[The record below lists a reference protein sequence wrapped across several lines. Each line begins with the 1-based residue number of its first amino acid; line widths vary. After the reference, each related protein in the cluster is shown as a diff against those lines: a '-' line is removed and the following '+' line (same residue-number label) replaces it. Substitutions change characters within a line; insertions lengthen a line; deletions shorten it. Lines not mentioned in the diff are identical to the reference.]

1 MTSRLPDHYA
11 ILRDALRDVPALL
24 RALDL
29 LRGAVRIPGGYVI
42 LCPFP
47 NHNEKTPSC
56 RVTNDKRQGG
66 EIRAHCFGCRAHHD
80 AIDLIAIVR
89 HLNKSNPVE
98 GRRLLD
104 EAARIGNVTLD
115 FGPGGRVDPQATPRP
130 RPLAAPPAPTLP
142 PPAEV
147 AALWASCRPVT
158 EDEDVVR
165 HLESRAIDAGMV
177 DLRDL
182 ARVLPRGAERPRWA
196 RHWSPAHRL
205 ILPAYRHDGAL
216 ASVRAR
222 TIAPPGPGA
231 KVLLPVGYT
240 DAGTVLAC
248 PLAREVLETG
258 RRPVGLDALSVVMT
272 EGEPDFLTAAAGFS
286 DASEDPPVIFGVF
299 TSAWSQ
305 AHADRIPDGAHV
317 IVRTHGDLA
326 GDRYAAAIYATLED
340 RYSRDAVALSLSP
353 RAIAYLET
361 EDHA

>member
-1 MTSRLPDHYA
+1 MPSRLPDHFA
-11 ILRDALRDVPALL
+11 ILRAAPRLQDVRYVLQALGLL
-24 RALDL
+24 G
-29 LRGAVRIPGGYVI
+29 GAVRIRGGFKI
-42 LCPFP
+42 PCLWHLDK
-47 NHNEKTPSC
+47 NPSC
-56 RVTNDKRQGG
+56 HVTNRGEGG
-66 EIRAHCFGCRAHHD
+66 ALRAHCFTCKVTQDVCGLVAKVNEVN
-80 AIDLIAIVR
+80 L
-89 HLNKSNPVE
+89 SNARRVVE
-98 GRRLLD
+98 LTAQLG
-104 EAARIGNVTLD
+104 GVSLD

-158 EDEDVVR
+158 EDEDVVL
-165 HLESRAIDAGMV
+165 HLESRAIEPGMV

-222 TIAPPGPGA
+222 TIAPPGSGA
-231 KVLLPVGYT
+231 KVLLPAGYT

-248 PLAREVLETG
+248 PLAREILETG
-258 RRPVGLDALSVVMT
+258 RWPVGLDALPVVVT
-272 EGEPDFLTAAAGFS
+272 EGEPDFLTAAASVS
-286 DASEDPPVIFGVF
+286 DANEDPPVILGVF
-299 TSAWSQ
+299 SSAWSQ
-305 AHADRIPDGAHV
+305 AHANRIPDGAHV
-317 IVRTHGDLA
+317 IVRTHEDLA

-340 RYSRDAVALSLSP
+340 RYSRDALALSLSP

-361 EDHA
+361 DHA

>member
-1 MTSRLPDHYA
+1 
-11 ILRDALRDVPALL
+11 
-24 RALDL
+24 
-29 LRGAVRIPGGYVI
+29 
-42 LCPFP
+42 
-47 NHNEKTPSC
+47 
-56 RVTNDKRQGG
+56 
-66 EIRAHCFGCRAHHD
+66 
-80 AIDLIAIVR
+80 
-89 HLNKSNPVE
+89 
-98 GRRLLD
+98 
-104 EAARIGNVTLD
+104 VTLD

-158 EDEDVVR
+158 EDEDVVL
-165 HLESRAIDAGMV
+165 HLESRAIDPGMV

-222 TIAPPGPGA
+222 SIAPPGPGA

-248 PLAREVLETG
+248 PLAREILETG
-258 RRPVGLDALSVVMT
+258 RWPVGLDALPVVVT
-272 EGEPDFLTAAAGFS
+272 EGEPDFLTAAASVS
-286 DASEDPPVIFGVF
+286 DANEAPPVILGVF

-317 IVRTHGDLA
+317 IVRTHEDLA

-340 RYSRDAVALSLSP
+340 RYSRDALALSLSA

-361 EDHA
+361 DHA